1 MDIIHSEHE
10 LLNVVVQI
18 APMIKELF
26 VEDVLVSVSDIE
38 KVLYMSTS
46 KDFSKF
52 GSAVGYVLQPS
63 DPQYKVLRS
72 KSTETVI
79 VPIEVYGMAT
89 KIVSTPIFNEQNE
102 VIGCMSISTNTN
114 KQTNLLQAAEQF
126 SASSQEISA
135 STEELTASATNLND
149 FMKQVLEAQQ
159 NLTNQ
164 VENSTK
170 ILDMINSV
178 AKNTRI
184 LGFNAGIEAAR
195 SGEHGKGFSVV
206 AREITKLADQS
217 ANSVNEIRHLLE
229 SMKEKVREVTQTV
242 EDTLSISTNQS
253 SATVEISEAMQHL
266 AKIAEDIEEI
276 AQTL

>member
-1 MDIIHSEHE
+1 MDVIQTEHE
-10 LLNVVVQI
+10 LLKGIVQM

-26 VEDVLVSVSDIE
+26 VEDVLFSVSDTE

-46 KDFSKF
+46 KDFGKL
-52 GSAVGYVLQPS
+52 GSAVGYVLQPN
-63 DPQYKVLRS
+63 DPQFKVLRS
-72 KSTETVI
+72 KSTETI
-79 VPIEVYGMAT
+79 IIPKEIYGMAT
-89 KIVSTPIFNEQNE
+89 KIVSTPIFDEHNQ
-102 VIGCMSISTNTN
+102 VIGCMSISSNTN
-114 KQTNLLQAAEQF
+114 KQSNLLQAAEQF
-126 SASSQEISA
+126 SASSQQISA

-159 NLTNQ
+159 NLSNQ
-164 VENSTK
+164 VENSAK

-178 AKNTRI
+178 AKSTRI

-206 AREITKLADQS
+206 AKEITKLADQS
-217 ANSVNEIRHLLE
+217 ADSVNEIRHLLE
-229 SMKEKVREVTQTV
+229 SMKEKVHEVTQTV